1 MEKLLKCPKTI
12 YLKDSEKEKAEE
24 LTKMVND
31 KRVIE
36 GKKELHITY
45 IIHQIL
51 EKGLTDNIKRLAL
64 NKSD

>member
-1 MEKLLKCPKTI
+1 MLKCPKTI

-24 LTKMVND
+24 LARLVND

-51 EKGLTDNIKRLAL
+51 EKGLTDNIKRLAPS
-64 NKSD
+64 KSD

>member
-1 MEKLLKCPKTI
+1 MLKCPKTI

>member
-1 MEKLLKCPKTI
+1 MLKCPKTI

-24 LTKMVND
+24 LTKLVND

-36 GKKELHITY
+36 GKKELHITF

-51 EKGLTDNIKRLAL
+51 EKGLTDNIKKLAL

>member
-1 MEKLLKCPKTI
+1 MLKCPKTI

-24 LTKMVND
+24 LTKLVND
-31 KRVIE
+31 KRVKE

-45 IIHQIL
+45 IMHQIL
-51 EKGLTDNIKRLAL
+51 EKGLTENIKKLAP

>member
-1 MEKLLKCPKTI
+1 MVKCPKTI

-31 KRVIE
+31 KRTIE
-36 GKKELHITY
+36 GKKELHITS

-51 EKGLTDNIKRLAL
+51 EKGLTDNIKKLAP

>member
-1 MEKLLKCPKTI
+1 MLKCPKTI

-45 IIHQIL
+45 IIHQIF
-51 EKGLTDNIKRLAL
+51 EKGLTDNIKRLAP

>member
-1 MEKLLKCPKTI
+1 MIKCPKTI

-24 LTKMVND
+24 LTKLVND
-31 KRVIE
+31 KRVTE
-36 GKKELHITY
+36 GKKELHITS

-51 EKGLTDNIKRLAL
+51 EKGLTDNIKRLAP

>member
-1 MEKLLKCPKTI
+1 MLKCPKTI

-24 LTKMVND
+24 LTKMIND
-31 KRVIE
+31 KRVQE

-45 IIHQIL
+45 IMHEIL
-51 EKGLTDNIKRLAL
+51 EKGLTDNIKKLAL

>member
-1 MEKLLKCPKTI
+1 MLKCPKTI

-51 EKGLTDNIKRLAL
+51 EKGLTENIRKLSP

>member
-1 MEKLLKCPKTI
+1 MLKCPKTI

-24 LTKMVND
+24 LSKLVND

-51 EKGLTDNIKRLAL
+51 EKGLTENIRKLSP

>member
-1 MEKLLKCPKTI
+1 MIKCPKTI

-24 LTKMVND
+24 LTKMIND
-31 KRVIE
+31 KRVQE

-45 IIHQIL
+45 IMHEIL
-51 EKGLTDNIKRLAL
+51 EKGITDNIKKLAL

>member
-1 MEKLLKCPKTI
+1 MVKCPKTI

-24 LTKMVND
+24 LTKLVND
-31 KRVIE
+31 KRVTE
-36 GKKELHITY
+36 GKKELHITS

-51 EKGLTDNIKRLAL
+51 EKGLADNIKRLAL

>member
-1 MEKLLKCPKTI
+1 MLKCPKTI

-24 LTKMVND
+24 LTRLIND
-31 KRVIE
+31 KRVQE

-45 IIHQIL
+45 VMHQIL

>member
-1 MEKLLKCPKTI
+1 MIKCPKTI

-24 LTKMVND
+24 LTKLVND
-31 KRVIE
+31 KRAIE

-45 IIHQIL
+45 IIHEIL
-51 EKGLTDNIKRLAL
+51 EKGLTDNIKKLAP

>member
-1 MEKLLKCPKTI
+1 MLKCPKTI

-24 LTKMVND
+24 LTKLVND

-36 GKKELHITY
+36 GKKELHITS

-51 EKGLTDNIKRLAL
+51 EKGLTDNIKKLAP

>member
-1 MEKLLKCPKTI
+1 MLKCPKTI

-24 LTKMVND
+24 LTKLVND
-31 KRVIE
+31 KRAIE
-36 GKKELHITY
+36 GKKELHITS

-51 EKGLTDNIKRLAL
+51 EKGLTDNIKRLAP

>member
-1 MEKLLKCPKTI
+1 LVKCPKTI

-24 LTKMVND
+24 LTKMIND
-31 KRVIE
+31 KRVQE

-45 IIHQIL
+45 IMHEIL
-51 EKGLTDNIKRLAL
+51 EKGLTDNIKKLAL

>member
-1 MEKLLKCPKTI
+1 MLKCPKTI

-24 LTKMVND
+24 LAQLVND
-31 KRVIE
+31 KRATE
-36 GKKELHITY
+36 GKKELHITF

-51 EKGLTDNIKRLAL
+51 EKGLTDNIKRLAP

>member
-1 MEKLLKCPKTI
+1 MIKCPKTI

-24 LTKMVND
+24 LARLIND

-51 EKGLTDNIKRLAL
+51 EKGLTENIRKLSP
-64 NKSD
+64 NKFD

>member
-1 MEKLLKCPKTI
+1 MVKCPKTI

-24 LTKMVND
+24 LTKMIND
-31 KRVIE
+31 KRVQE

-51 EKGLTDNIKRLAL
+51 EKGLTENIKRLAPS
-64 NKSD
+64 KSD

>member
-1 MEKLLKCPKTI
+1 MLKCPKTI

-31 KRVIE
+31 KRVME

-51 EKGLTDNIKRLAL
+51 EKGLTDNIKRLAP

>member
-1 MEKLLKCPKTI
+1 MLKCPKTI

-24 LTKMVND
+24 LTKLVND
-31 KRVIE
+31 KRAQE

-45 IIHQIL
+45 IMHQIL
-51 EKGLTDNIKRLAL
+51 EKGLTDNIRKLSP

>member
-1 MEKLLKCPKTI
+1 MLKCPKTI

-24 LTKMVND
+24 LARLVND

-51 EKGLTDNIKRLAL
+51 EKGLNDNIKRLAP

>member
-1 MEKLLKCPKTI
+1 MVKCPKTI

-24 LTKMVND
+24 LTKMIND
-31 KRVIE
+31 KRVQE
-36 GKKELHITY
+36 GKKELHITS

-51 EKGLTDNIKRLAL
+51 EKGLTDNIKRLAP